1 MSIDVEVMKKL
12 FIEAH
17 ERLER
22 LRCLLP
28 FSEVETIEA
37 CDDIQMFLKKL
48 EEQMTPTERPKS
60 FYPPQ
65 GTVFIDCVQGKD
77 PRPLIVQDPSEL
89 VSRSQKEVGWI
100 AFYDT
105 VEGMGEYP
113 RWFEDLKSGMI
124 KVVWCPAYG
133 SFSSNED
140 YLKSW
145 GLT

>member
-1 MSIDVEVMKKL
+1 MSIDTQLIKRL
-12 FIEAH
+12 FADAH
-17 ERLER
+17 EQLEL
-22 LRCLLP
+22 LRRSLP
-28 FSEVETIEA
+28 STSAEPLEMCSNLYVV
-37 CDDIQMFLKKL
+37 LKQL
-48 EEQMTPTERPKS
+48 EDQVRVTDRPAS
-60 FYPPQ
+60 FYPPS

-89 VSRSQKEVGWI
+89 VSRSQKEVGWV